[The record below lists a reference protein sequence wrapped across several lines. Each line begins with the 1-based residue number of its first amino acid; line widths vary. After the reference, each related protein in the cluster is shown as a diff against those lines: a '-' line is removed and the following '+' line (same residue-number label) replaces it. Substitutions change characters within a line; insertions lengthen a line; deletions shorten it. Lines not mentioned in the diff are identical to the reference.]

1 MTVAR
6 LCLAD
11 GTCFEGALWG
21 EPGDRIAVGEVVFT
35 TGMTGYQEVLT
46 DPSFRGQIVVMAA
59 PQIGN
64 TGVNAV
70 DPESGPWARSP
81 VHAAGFVVR
90 EASALASN
98 HRAEGGLGSYL
109 ASSGVAGLTGIDTRR
124 LVTHLRSHGSQ
135 NGAIGSAPIDELV
148 AAARAA
154 RSMEGLD
161 LVREVTCEHVTRFA
175 DGTPAEFRTLERRSA
190 VERPKVVAV
199 DYGAK
204 QNILRSLVDVGFD
217 VTVVPAHT
225 RAQAMLD
232 LGPDGVFLSN
242 GPGDPAVLDHAIAT
256 TKDLLGKRP
265 IFGICLGHQILALAV
280 GARTFKLKF
289 GHRGLNQPVLALD
302 TGRVEI
308 TSQNHGFAVDV
319 DSLPAGVRPTYRHLN
334 DGTSEGLEVPD
345 ANAFSV
351 QFHPEAAPGPHDT
364 LHLFQRFFDRVVSA

>member
-11 GTCFEGALWG
+11 GTCFEGKTIG
-21 EPGDRIAVGEVVFT
+21 EHAAIAVGEVVFT

-46 DPSFRGQIVVMAA
+46 DPSFRGQIVVMAS

-70 DPESGPWARSP
+70 DPESGPWASP
-81 VHAAGFVVR
+81 PIHAAGFVVR

-98 HRAEGGLGSYL
+98 HRADQGLPGYL
-109 ASSGVAGLTGIDTRR
+109 ATSSVAGLTGIDTRR
-124 LVTHLRSHGSQ
+124 LVTHLRTHGSQ
-135 NGAIGSAPIDELV
+135 NGAIGTAPAEELV

-161 LVREVTCEHVTRFA
+161 LVREVTCERVTAFT
-175 DGTPAEFRTLERRSA
+175 DGTPPEFRTLVARSA
-190 VERPKVVAV
+190 NERPRVVAI

-204 QNILRSLVDVGFD
+204 RNILRSLVDVGFD

-225 RAQAMLD
+225 SAKELLD

-242 GPGDPAVLDHAIAT
+242 GPGDPAVLDHAITT
-256 TKDLLGKRP
+256 TKDLLGKLP
-265 IFGICLGHQILALAV
+265 IFGICLGHQILAHAV

-289 GHRGLNQPVLALD
+289 GHRGINQPVLALD
-302 TGRVEI
+302 SGRVEI

-319 DSLPAGVRPTYRHLN
+319 DSLPGGVRPTYRHLN
-334 DGTSEGLEVPD
+334 DGTSEGLEVPE

-364 LHLFQRFFDRVVSA
+364 LHLFQKFFDRVVSA

>member
-11 GTCFEGALWG
+11 GTCFEGVRWG
-21 EPGDRIAVGEVVFT
+21 EPSDRIAVGEVVFT

-70 DPESGPWARSP
+70 DPESGPWASP
-81 VHAAGFVVR
+81 PIHAAGFVVR

-98 HRAEGGLGSYL
+98 HRAEGELAGYL
-109 ASSGVAGLTGIDTRR
+109 AGSGVAGLTGIDTRR
-124 LVTHLRSHGSQ
+124 LVTHLRTHGSQ
-135 NGAIGSAPIDELV
+135 NGAIGSASIDVLV
-148 AAARAA
+148 ATACGA

-161 LVREVTCEHVTRFA
+161 LVREVTCARSTAFA
-175 DGTPAEFRTLERRSA
+175 DGTPAEFRTLKGRSA
-190 VERPKVVAV
+190 GERPKVVAV

-204 QNILRSLVDVGFD
+204 RNILRSLVDVGFE

-225 RAQAMLD
+225 SAEDMLA

-242 GPGDPAVLDHAIAT
+242 GPGDPAVLDYAIAT
-256 TKDLLGKRP
+256 TQALLGKLP
-265 IFGICLGHQILALAV
+265 LFGICLGHQILALAV

-319 DSLPAGVRPTYRHLN
+319 DSLPAGVRATYRHLN

-364 LHLFQRFFDRVVSA
+364 LHLFQKFFDRVVSA

>member
-6 LCLAD
+6 LCLAA
-11 GTCFEGALWG
+11 GTSFEGEALG
-21 EPGDRIAVGEVVFT
+21 EPRDAVAVGEVVFT

-64 TGVNAV
+64 TGVNGV
-70 DPESGPWARSP
+70 DPESGPWAP
-81 VHAAGFVVR
+81 LPIHAAGFVVR
-90 EASALASN
+90 EGSPLASN
-98 HRAEGGLGSYL
+98 HRAEGSLAGYL
-109 ASSGVAGLTGIDTRR
+109 ARSGVAGLSGVDTRK
-124 LVTHLRSHGSQ
+124 LVTHLRTHGSQ
-135 NGAIGSAPIDELV
+135 NGAIGTGTVDELV

-161 LVREVTCEHVTRFA
+161 LVREVTCEAITPFR
-175 DGTPAEFRTLERRSA
+175 DGTPDEFRTLTPRSA
-190 VERPKVVAV
+190 TERPKVVAV

-204 QNILRSLVDVGFD
+204 RNILRSLVDVGFD

-225 RAQAMLD
+225 RAADVLG

-256 TKDLLGKRP
+256 TRDLLGKRP
-265 IFGICLGHQILALAV
+265 LFGICLGHQILALAV

-319 DSLPAGVRPTYRHLN
+319 ESLPKSARPSYRHLN
-334 DGTSEGLEVPD
+334 DGTSEGLEVPE